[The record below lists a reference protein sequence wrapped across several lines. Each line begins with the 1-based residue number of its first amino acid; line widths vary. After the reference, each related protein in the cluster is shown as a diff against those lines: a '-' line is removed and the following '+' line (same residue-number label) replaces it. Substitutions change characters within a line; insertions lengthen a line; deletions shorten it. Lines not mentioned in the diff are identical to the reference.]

1 MSAMFARKKM
11 FTAMAGLAMLALPLS
26 ALAGDHHHNWNQ
38 NAPARPAIE
47 QKQSRLNF
55 PGRRMFA
62 SNDHGAYEWN
72 HHDWEQHP
80 HNGGNWLRNPYSG
93 WNPAPSRYRPIAP
106 PVYSYGPPAG
116 QYAYNPPCNRMT
128 PPNFV
133 NGNYGN
139 GNGYGSG
146 NSYSYGSPINGDE
159 YGYGNGYQVGNLAA
173 ERDRLLRE
181 RAGAFQQLAIRQQNG
196 DSNGAHHL
204 WNTIHSLNDQ
214 LGRVNAAMN
223 HRS

>member
-1 MSAMFARKKM
+1 MSARKQF
-11 FTAMAGLAMLALPLS
+11 FTAMAGLTMLALPVS

-38 NAPARPAIE
+38 NSPARPAIE

-106 PVYSYGPPAG
+106 PVYSYDPPAG

-128 PPNFV
+128 PPNFN

-146 NSYSYGSPINGDE
+146 NSYSYGGPINGDE

-223 HRS
+223 HRG